1 MISLTFVW
9 DSGKYPNWLR
19 VALVKK
25 YE

>member
-1 MISLTFVW
+1 MISLTFVG